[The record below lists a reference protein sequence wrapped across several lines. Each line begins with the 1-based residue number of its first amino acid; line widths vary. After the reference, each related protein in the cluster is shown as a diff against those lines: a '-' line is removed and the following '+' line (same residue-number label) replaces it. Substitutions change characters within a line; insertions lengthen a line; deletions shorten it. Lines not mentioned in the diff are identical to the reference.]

1 MTAHGTLIPRK
12 KKELNQANNPKSDKY
27 IAITKYKKRTYGFDR
42 LNIGDP
48 AVKSK
53 NNLKWLLLQHM

>member
-1 MTAHGTLIPRK
+1 MVHSSQEK

-48 AVKSK
+48 AVK
-53 NNLKWLLLQHM
+53 